1 MQFFSLEIMIPGESR
16 MMTFSKPLPPPP
28 PPPPPKVEKTKRE
41 RERETAGGRGGW

>member
-28 PPPPPKVEKTKRE
+28 PPKVEKTKRE
-41 RERETAGGRGGW
+41 RERERERDSWW